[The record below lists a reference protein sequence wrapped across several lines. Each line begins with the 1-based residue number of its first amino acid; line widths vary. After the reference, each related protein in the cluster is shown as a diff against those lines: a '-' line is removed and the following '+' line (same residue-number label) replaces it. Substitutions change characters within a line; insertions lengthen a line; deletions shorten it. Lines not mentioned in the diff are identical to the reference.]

1 MSTPAGTAPAAV
13 DIGAFGLEPFRLEP
27 WTDDPSAVVALQT
40 AMRSAGYTVDGVH
53 ELLGP
58 AAAAALG
65 RNETTP
71 AVVVLDRL
79 SPITPLATMVR
90 LWTLQGVVALGDA
103 EAAFGF
109 AQAVLVESGMLLVRG
124 DEMRAAIDVRPYGDE
139 SHDGWVVSD
148 LTPGLDGAVVRL
160 ADDYVLGVNDAATTL
175 AGLTVR
181 RHVARALDIGTGSG
195 IQTLHLCEHA
205 DTVIGTDVNER
216 ALAMARL
223 SAALNELEVDW
234 RAGSLLD
241 PVAGESFD
249 LVVSNPPFVLSPGS
263 SDVSAL
269 TYRDSGSVGDA
280 MVRGLVTGLPSVLAP
295 GGMAQLL
302 ANWAHV
308 EGEDWRDRVRG
319 WVSAADVEIDAWIV
333 QRELLDPAAYVELWL
348 KDAGVHGGPD
358 YAERYRSWLAWFEAE
373 HITGVGMGW
382 IALHRPSDPA
392 AGRASVRV
400 EELDGPVTQP
410 LGDAV
415 GRWVDAA
422 DWLRAHGDTDDA
434 LRTAYLVAADDVI
447 AEQWSRPGATD
458 PEHLVLRQQGTVRR
472 GIEVDTAL
480 AGFLGACDGE
490 LTAGQIVDALAQLLE
505 LSTERAAILEREV
518 LASAREL
525 LVSGLLRPA

>member
-1 MSTPAGTAPAAV
+1 MSTTAGNTPAAV
-13 DIGAFGLEPFRLEP
+13 DIGAFSLSPWDGDPAAVMAFR
-27 WTDDPSAVVALQT
+27 T

-58 AAAAALG
+58 AASAALG

-71 AVVVLDRL
+71 AFVELDRL
-79 SPITPLATMVR
+79 RAPTALATMVR
-90 LWTLQGVVALGDA
+90 LWTLQGPVPLADA
-103 EAAFGF
+103 ESAFGF
-109 AQAVLVESGMLLVRG
+109 ALAVLVESGMLVVVHG
-124 DEMRAAIDVRPYGDE
+124 EVRAAIDVRPYGDE

-160 ADDYVLGVNDAATTL
+160 SDDYVLGVNDAATTL

-181 RHVARALDIGTGSG
+181 RHVGRALDLGTGSG
-195 IQTLHLCEHA
+195 IQTLHLCTHA
-205 DTVIGTDVNER
+205 DTVVGTDVNER

-223 SAALNELEVDW
+223 SAALNELDVEW
-234 RAGSLLD
+234 RIGSLLE

-263 SDVSAL
+263 TDVSAL
-269 TYRDSGSVGDA
+269 TYRDSGSAGDA

-295 GGMAQLL
+295 GGVAQLL

-308 EGEDWRDRVRG
+308 EGEDWQDRVRG
-319 WVSAADVEIDAWIV
+319 WVSDADVDVDAWIV

-348 KDAGVHGGPD
+348 KDAGVHGGPA

-373 HITGVGMGW
+373 RITAVGMGW
-382 IALHRPSDPA
+382 IALHRPVDPA
-392 AGRASVRV
+392 AGQATVRV
-400 EELDGPVTQP
+400 EELNGPVTQP

-415 GRWVDAA
+415 GRWVDAV
-422 DWLRAHGDTDDA
+422 DWLRAHGATDDA

-458 PEHLVLRQQGTVRR
+458 PEHLVLRQQGTVQR

-480 AGFLGACDGE
+480 AGFVGACDGE
-490 LTAGQIVDALAQLLE
+490 LTVGQIVDALAQLLE
-505 LSTERAAILEREV
+505 LSPERAATLQAEV

>member
-1 MSTPAGTAPAAV
+1 MSTTAGTTPAAV
-13 DIGAFGLEPFRLEP
+13 DIGTFRLEP
-27 WTDDPSAVVALQT
+27 WTDDPSTVVAFQS

-53 ELLGP
+53 DLIGP
-58 AAAAALG
+58 AASAALG

-71 AVVVLDRL
+71 ASVVLDRL
-79 SPITPLATMVR
+79 AVATPLATMVR
-90 LWTLQGVVALGDA
+90 LWTLQGVVPVADA

-109 AQAVLVESGMLLVRG
+109 ALVALVESGMLQVVVTSDEVR
-124 DEMRAAIDVRPYGDE
+124 AVIDVRPYGDE

-160 ADDYVLGVNDAATTL
+160 SDEYVLGVNDAATTL

-181 RHVARALDIGTGSG
+181 RHVGRALDLGTGSG

-205 DTVIGTDVNER
+205 DTVVGTDVNER
-216 ALAMARL
+216 ALAMARVT
-223 SAALNELEVDW
+223 AALNELEVDW
-234 RAGSLLD
+234 RSGSLLE
-241 PVAGESFD
+241 PVAGETFD

-263 SDVSAL
+263 NDVSAL

-280 MVRGLVTGLPSVLAP
+280 MVRELVSGLPSLLAP
-295 GGMAQLL
+295 GGVAQLL

-319 WVSAADVEIDAWIV
+319 WVSAADVQVDAWIV

-358 YAERYRSWLAWFEAE
+358 YTERYRSWLAWFEAE
-373 HITGVGMGW
+373 HITAVGMGW
-382 IALHRPSDPA
+382 IALHRPADLV
-392 AGRASVRV
+392 AGQANVRV
-400 EELDGPVTQP
+400 EELNGPVTQP

-415 GRWVDAA
+415 GRWVDAV
-422 DWLRAHGDTDDA
+422 DWLRASGATDDA
-434 LRTAYLVAADDVI
+434 LRAAYLVAADDVI

-458 PEHLVLRQQGTVRR
+458 PEHLVLRQQGTLRR
-472 GIEVDTAL
+472 GIEVDMAL
-480 AGFLGACDGE
+480 AGFVGACDGE
-490 LTAGQIVDALAQLLE
+490 LTVGQIVDALAQLLD
-505 LSTERAAILEREV
+505 LSPERAATLQSEV

-525 LVSGLLRPA
+525 LVSGLLNPA